1 MIKDINFAKDF
12 DADIPE
18 ICADPGQ
25 LQQVFLNLILN
36 ATDAIREQGAISIKT
51 AATPDGFVEI
61 RISDTGQ
68 GIDPKALGMVFNP
81 FFTSKSKGTGL
92 GLAICKRLIEQQGGT
107 ISALN
112 NPEGG
117 ATFVITLPV
126 KNKNKK
132 CEP

>member
-12 DADIPE
+12 DSDIPE

-36 ATDAIREQGAISIKT
+36 ATDAIREQGTITIKT
-51 AATPDGFVEI
+51 EGTPGGSVEI

-81 FFTSKSKGTGL
+81 FFTTKSKGTGL

-117 ATFVITLPV
+117 ATFVISLPV
-126 KNKNKK
+126 KNENKK
-132 CEP
+132 CEL

>member
-1 MIKDINFAKDF
+1 
-12 DADIPE
+12 
-18 ICADPGQ
+18 
-25 LQQVFLNLILN
+25 
-36 ATDAIREQGAISIKT
+36 
-51 AATPDGFVEI
+51 VEI

-81 FFTSKSKGTGL
+81 FFTTKSKGTGL

-117 ATFVITLPV
+117 ATFVISLPV
-126 KNKNKK
+126 KNENKK
-132 CEP
+132 CEL